1 MSKTFR
7 DWNADPPRL
16 PPPSVNGFVSADRVA
31 HFVCKTVRE
40 GLDLRLIYLSYKG
53 ERGHLFGP
61 LAPEMRND
69 TAFMNRIHACL
80 FGWDIPKVSKTL
92 FTDSFGLVSDVLAE
106 CFSRLGARSRAGVL
120 QRRGHFGGSPS
131 GRDQNAVNKTVSGLL
146 KLLYSDPAQLVYE
159 ANLEWAVRLGLE
171 ARQRVKEQQKRI
183 GSAEFRNTQFS
194 YVMGLDG
201 LEKLVATPKLQ
212 TEDSIGSGPLP
223 VGQVWAIS
231 PGGQDEPIGLFRI
244 EVTESSGSGV
254 RILNLSPP
262 IPFLESVKIAEQNL
276 YSRATELVG
285 DRNPRE
291 HGFAVQLRSF
301 DAAKTGDHL
310 RIGVLVALAS
320 AFLDEALRG
329 GLTIVGDANFGGSID
344 SIQFHRRGGTG
355 AGERRHRSLDASV
368 LRPTTGRPIGR
379 CGDQNPG
386 VLLRGCSGRVA
397 QGSACYDA

>member
-159 ANLEWAVRLGLE
+159 ANLEWLFVWAW
-171 ARQRVKEQQKRI
+171 KR
-183 GSAEFRNTQFS
+183 
-194 YVMGLDG
+194 
-201 LEKLVATPKLQ
+201 
-212 TEDSIGSGPLP
+212 GSG
-223 VGQVWAIS
+223 
-231 PGGQDEPIGLFRI
+231 
-244 EVTESSGSGV
+244 
-254 RILNLSPP
+254 
-262 IPFLESVKIAEQNL
+262 
-276 YSRATELVG
+276 
-285 DRNPRE
+285 
-291 HGFAVQLRSF
+291 
-301 DAAKTGDHL
+301 
-310 RIGVLVALAS
+310 
-320 AFLDEALRG
+320 
-329 GLTIVGDANFGGSID
+329 
-344 SIQFHRRGGTG
+344 
-355 AGERRHRSLDASV
+355 
-368 LRPTTGRPIGR
+368 
-379 CGDQNPG
+379 
-386 VLLRGCSGRVA
+386 
-397 QGSACYDA
+397 